1 MKEFLFLQ
9 LDFGNIVTNIN
20 DMFGPQLMTAL
31 KALLIFIIGRWV
43 AKAVSKLVQ
52 GGLSKSQLDNRL
64 LGDRKVAGASPE
76 AFIAKIVYYLL
87 LVIVL
92 MVVLET
98 LGVHNV
104 LDPLKEMVGEF
115 FGYIPNIIAAG
126 VIGFAGYLIANIASE
141 LVGAGG
147 GALEK
152 YSNKLGFNEN
162 MDIAGIIKKVVF
174 LIIFVP
180 ILIAALDTLNI
191 DAISGPAK
199 DVLGSFMS
207 AIPNIFLAAIIL
219 GVFYFV
225 GRFVTSFLYEL
236 LKGLGTDDYSQKLGI
251 SGVIGESTSLS
262 NIASKLA
269 FFFLMFTGVITAMDT
284 LGFASLSGLLNN
296 LLEMSGQIFF
306 GLIILAVGNW
316 ISNLAFTALSKSE
329 DGAFVAS
336 LARYAILALFL
347 AIALNT
353 MGIAGN
359 IVNLAFGLTLGAI
372 AVAVALSFGLGGR
385 EAAGKTMESILSR
398 FRK

>member
-9 LDFGNIVTNIN
+9 MDIGSLVARLTETL
-20 DMFGPQLMTAL
+20 GPQLMTA
-31 KALLIFIIGRWV
+31 
-43 AKAVSKLVQ
+43 AKAILIYLIGSWIARTVSKLVK
-52 GGLSKSQLDNRL
+52 GALSKSQLDNKL
-64 LGDRKVAGASPE
+64 FQGKAVGGASPE
-76 AFIAKIVYYLL
+76 AFISKIVYYLL

-92 MVVLET
+92 MIVLET
-98 LGVHNV
+98 LGIHNV
-104 LDPLKEMVGEF
+104 LDPLKSMVGEF
-115 FGYIPNIIAAG
+115 FNYIPNIIGAG
-126 VIGFAGYLIANIASE
+126 IIGFAGYLIANIVSE

-152 YSNKLGFNEN
+152 YSNKLGLKEN
-162 MDIAGIIKKVVF
+162 MDISGILKKIVF
-174 LIIFVP
+174 LFIFVP
-180 ILIAALDTLNI
+180 ILIAALDVLNI
-191 DAISGPAK
+191 EAISGPAK

-207 AIPNIFLAAIIL
+207 AIPNIFLAAVIL

-225 GRFVTSFLYEL
+225 GRFVTTFLYDL

-251 SGVIGESTSLS
+251 SGMIGETTSLS

-269 FFFLMFTGVITAMDT
+269 FFFIMFTGVITAMNK

-306 GLIILAVGNW
+306 GLVILVVGNW
-316 ISNLAFTALSKSE
+316 ISNLAYTTMSKSK
-329 DGAFVAS
+329 DGEFVAS

-385 EAAGKTMESILSR
+385 EAAGKTMEDILAR